1 MNYVNIRVLNQV
13 SKISFGK
20 INKLAIP
27 AIISGIAEPL
37 LSITDTAIVGNIN
50 LNPTEALAAVG
61 IAGSFISA
69 IVWILAQTRS
79 AISAIIAQYYGAGKV
94 DKILDL
100 PAQIIVINIAL
111 SIFIY
116 VVTIFFVENIF
127 ELYNASGLILDQ
139 AVSYYKIRALG
150 LPFTLFV
157 FSVFGVFRGLQNTF
171 WPMVI
176 SILGTALNIGLD
188 FILVFGIDGY
198 IPAMNV
204 EGAAWASIIAQG
216 VMALLAFIL
225 VLNKTPFSFRLRF
238 PFNIEIKR
246 LLSLSFNLIIRT
258 ISLNIALYMA
268 NAYATKYGAHYIA
281 AQTIAFQI
289 WLFFAFFIDG
299 YSSVGNIMSG
309 KLLGQKNYVQI
320 WNLSKQLNTY
330 TIVIS
335 LILGSICFL
344 FYSPIGRLFSKDPEV
359 LSLFSSIFWIVI
371 LMQPIN
377 AITFVF
383 DGIFK
388 GLAEAVTLRNTLLAA
403 TFLGFVPSLLLG
415 DYFDLKLYAIWIA
428 FTVWM
433 ILRGGILL
441 VIFNKRFLPT
451 KG

>member
-1 MNYVNIRVLNQV
+1 MNKVP
-13 SKISFGK
+13 KISFRQ

-50 LNPTEALAAVG
+50 VNPTEALAAVG

-79 AISAIIAQYYGAGKV
+79 AISAVIAQYFGAGRLKE
-94 DKILDL
+94 ISHL
-100 PAQIIVINIAL
+100 PAQIIGINVVL
-111 SIFIY
+111 SLFIY
-116 VVTIFFVENIF
+116 VLTVFFVEHIF
-127 ELYNASGLILDQ
+127 ELYNASGMILEKS
-139 AVSYYKIRALG
+139 VSYYKIRALG

-176 SILGTALNIGLD
+176 SIIGASLNIVLD
-188 FILVFGIDGY
+188 FALVFGIEGY
-198 IPAMNV
+198 IPALHV
-204 EGAAWASIIAQG
+204 EGAAWASVIAQG
-216 VMALLAFIL
+216 VMTLLALIL
-225 VLNKTPFSFRLRF
+225 LLKKTPFSLRLHL
-238 PFNIEIKR
+238 PMHPEIKR
-246 LLSLSFNLIIRT
+246 LLSLSMNLVIRA

-309 KLLGQKNYVQI
+309 KFKGQKDYSRI
-320 WNLSKQLNTY
+320 WRLSKQLNKY
-330 TIVIS
+330 T
-335 LILGSICFL
+335 LIIAVLLGGICFIL
-344 FYSPIGRLFSKDPEV
+344 YDDIGLMFTKEQEV
-359 LSLFSSIFWIVI
+359 LSLFYNIFWIVI
-371 LMQPIN
+371 IMQPVN
-377 AITFVF
+377 AMAFVF

-388 GLAEAVTLRNTLLAA
+388 GLAEAVILRNTLLAS
-403 TFLGFVPSLLLG
+403 TFLGFIPALLIG

-428 FTVWM
+428 FFVWM
-433 ILRGGILL
+433 ILRSGILL
-441 VIFNKRFLPT
+441 VIFNKRFLPKST
-451 KG
+451 T